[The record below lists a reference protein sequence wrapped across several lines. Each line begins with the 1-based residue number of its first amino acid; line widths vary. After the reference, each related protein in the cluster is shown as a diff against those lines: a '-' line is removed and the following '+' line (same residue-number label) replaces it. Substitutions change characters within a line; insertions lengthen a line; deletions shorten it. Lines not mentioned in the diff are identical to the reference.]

1 MYQNYDEGEAD
12 SGVEFEEGDSINYVA
27 LRLTEFLAHLASGTS
42 PKQSTGVNGLSPRQ
56 FAELITYLS
65 EKFKDHSLNVTNI
78 DVTKND
84 FEAGPFIFSPD
95 LDWVI
100 DEIIDEK
107 GIEETDQIAEELV
120 ETIDFW

>member
-1 MYQNYDEGEAD
+1 M
-12 SGVEFEEGDSINYVA
+12 
-27 LRLTEFLAHLASGTS
+27 AHLASGTS

-65 EKFKDHSLNVTNI
+65 ENVDESL

-84 FEAGPFIFSPD
+84 FESGPFIFSPD

-120 ETIDFW
+120 ETIDSFGEDLCATTGEDVFYFHFQH